1 MKYRHQILLVEMP
14 MKASDLVNTVS
25 MILMQQ
31 ERKKGAGRSKK
42 AKASYCKKSRIIY
55 LMRKNDADAEKSSE

>member
-1 MKYRHQILLVEMP
+1 

-31 ERKKGAGRSKK
+31 ERKRTQGEEKDQSFVLKK
-42 AKASYCKKSRIIY
+42 KQNYISNAKI
-55 LMRKNDADAEKSSE
+55 DADAEKYI